1 LKSFYFGL
9 LLEFFLPVFL
19 SGLPI
24 VIYSFISVGLSL
36 FLLSYFSHIWQPYS
50 NLLSNSLY
58 ITLPLVIVLAAQ
70 FSRSRLSFLSL
81 IWLVFALTLNA
92 KLNSSLP
99 WVDWL
104 NEHSRWLALTG
115 TFVLVLLAFIKD
127 RGLLSV
133 HSFTR
138 VILLTSCGLF
148 AYFWLWLSVLATENV
163 PTSSVFYPWLK
174 YMPIELPIALSFFIL
189 SFKALYHGSLLVS
202 ALLVSLVIWTLG
214 SNQLVPLTW
223 PMILSFLAIYY
234 LLVVIVESYFLAY
247 RDELTRLPSRRALNQ
262 LSLSLGRKYT
272 LAMLDIDHFKKFND
286 TYGHDIGDQ
295 VLKLVAAK
303 LAKVKSGGKVFR
315 YGGEEFTVV
324 FPRKDQSQVFSELDS
339 LRQSIADYKIV
350 IRQPIR
356 KNKQARNAKPKCQEK
371 TISVTISIGVAT
383 RTSKQS
389 FEQTLKASDQA
400 LYRAKKNGRN
410 NVSD

>member
-1 LKSFYFGL
+1 M
-9 LLEFFLPVFL
+9 PVFL

-36 FLLSYFSHIWQPYS
+36 FLLSYFSHIWQPYT
-50 NLLSNSLY
+50 NLLSNSFY

-70 FSRSRLSFLSL
+70 FSRSRLSFLSF
-81 IWLVFALTLNA
+81 IWLVFALTLNTE
-92 KLNSSLP
+92 LNSSLP

-104 NEHSRWLALTG
+104 NEHPRWLVLTG
-115 TFVLVLLAFIKD
+115 SFVFVLLALIKD
-127 RGLLSV
+127 RGVLSI

-138 VILLTSCGLF
+138 VILLASCGLF
-148 AYFWLWLSVLATENV
+148 AYLWLLLSGFATENV
-163 PTSSVFYPWLK
+163 PTSSVFYLWLK
-174 YMPIELPIALSFFIL
+174 YMPIELPIVILFLIL
-189 SFKALYHGSLLVS
+189 SFKALYQASLLVS
-202 ALLVSLVIWTLG
+202 ALLVSLTIWTLYFY
-214 SNQLVPLTW
+214 QLVPLTW
-223 PMILSFLAIYY
+223 PIILSFLAIYY

-262 LSLSLGRKYT
+262 LALSLGRKYT

-324 FPRKDQSQVFSELDS
+324 FPRKEQSQVFAELDS

-356 KNKQARNAKPKCQEK
+356 KNKQARNAKTKSQEK

-383 RTSKQS
+383 RTSKQN

-400 LYRAKKNGRN
+400 LYRAKNNGRN

>member
-1 LKSFYFGL
+1 MRVWIVIGVV
-9 LLEFFLPVFL
+9 LPVFL

-24 VIYSFISVGLSL
+24 VIYSCISVGLSL
-36 FLLSYFSHIWQPYS
+36 FLLSYFSVSWQPYS
-50 NLLSNSLY
+50 NLFSNSLY
-58 ITLPLVIVLAAQ
+58 ITFPLVIVLAAQ

-81 IWLVFALTLNA
+81 IWLVFALTVTTELNG
-92 KLNSSLP
+92 SLP
-99 WVDWL
+99 WLDWL
-104 NEHSRWLALTG
+104 NEQPKWVVLTGAFVLILLAL
-115 TFVLVLLAFIKD
+115 IKD

-138 VILLTSCGLF
+138 VILLVSCGVF
-148 AYFWLWLSVLATENV
+148 AYWWLWLSAFVTENIQ
-163 PTSSVFYPWLK
+163 PSSVFYSWLK
-174 YMPIELPIALSFFIL
+174 YMPVELPLLISVCIL
-189 SFKALYHGSLLVS
+189 SFKAFYQASLLVS
-202 ALLVSLVIWTLG
+202 ALLVSLIIWILAFY
-214 SNQLVPLTW
+214 QLVPLTW
-223 PMILSFLAIYY
+223 PIILSFLAIYY
-234 LLVVIVESYFLAY
+234 LLVIIVESYFLAY
-247 RDELTRLPSRRALNQ
+247 RDELTHLPSRRALNQ
-262 LSLSLGRKYT
+262 LALSLGRKYT

-295 VLKLVAAK
+295 VLKLVGAK

-324 FPRKDQSQVFSELDS
+324 FPGKEQSQVLAELDS
-339 LRQSIADYKIV
+339 LRQSIADYQII

-356 KNKQARNAKPKCQEK
+356 KSKQARKSKLKSQQK

-383 RTSKQS
+383 RTNKQK
-389 FEQTLKASDQA
+389 FEQALKASDQA

>member
-1 LKSFYFGL
+1 M
-9 LLEFFLPVFL
+9 PVFL

-58 ITLPLVIVLAAQ
+58 IAFPLVLVLAAQ

-81 IWLVFALTLNA
+81 IWLVFAVTLNTE
-92 KLNSSLP
+92 LNGSLP
-99 WVDWL
+99 WIDWL
-104 NEHSRWLALTG
+104 NEQPRWLVLTG
-115 TFVLVLLAFIKD
+115 YFVFVLLALIKD

-138 VILLTSCGLF
+138 VILLVSCGLF
-148 AYFWLWLSVLATENV
+148 AYFWLWLSGFATDNV
-163 PTSSVFYPWLK
+163 PPNSVFSPWLK
-174 YMPIELPIALSFFIL
+174 YMSVELPLLISLFIL
-189 SFKALYHGSLLVS
+189 SFKALYQASLLVS
-202 ALLVSLVIWTLG
+202 ALLISLVIWTLG
-214 SNQLVPLTW
+214 FYKVLPLTW
-223 PMILSFLAIYY
+223 PIILSFLAIYY
-234 LLVVIVESYFLAY
+234 LLVVIIESYFLAY

-262 LSLSLGRKYT
+262 LALSLGRKYT

-324 FPRKDQSQVFSELDS
+324 FPGKEQSQVYAELDS
-339 LRQSIADYKIV
+339 LRQSIADYQIV
-350 IRQPIR
+350 IRQAIR
-356 KNKQARNAKPKCQEK
+356 KNKQSRNAKAKSQQK
-371 TISVTISIGVAT
+371 IISVTISIGVAT
-383 RTSKQS
+383 RLSKQN

>member
-1 LKSFYFGL
+1 M
-9 LLEFFLPVFL
+9 

-36 FLLSYFSHIWQPYS
+36 FLLLYFSHIWQPYS
-50 NLLSNSLY
+50 NLLSNTLY
-58 ITLPLVIVLAAQ
+58 IAFPLVIVLAAQ

-81 IWLVFALTLNA
+81 IWLAFALTLNVE
-92 KLNSSLP
+92 LNDSLP
-99 WVDWL
+99 WVGWL
-104 NEHSRWLALTG
+104 SERPLWLALTG
-115 TFVLVLLAFIKD
+115 SFVFVLLALIKD

-133 HSFTR
+133 HSITC
-138 VILLTSCGLF
+138 VTLLASCGLF
-148 AYFWLWLSVLATENV
+148 AYFWLRLSGFVTENV
-163 PTSSVFYPWLK
+163 PPSSVFYPWLK
-174 YMPIELPIALSFFIL
+174 YMPVELPLLISFFIL
-189 SFKALYHGSLLVS
+189 SFKALYQASLLVS
-202 ALLVSLVIWTLG
+202 ALLVSFVIWTLCFY
-214 SNQLVPLTW
+214 QLVPPTW
-223 PMILSFLAIYY
+223 PIILSFLAIYY

-262 LSLSLGRKYT
+262 LALSLGRKYT

-324 FPRKDQSQVFSELDS
+324 FPRKEQSQVFAELDS

-350 IRQPIR
+350 IRQPVR
-356 KNKQARNAKPKCQEK
+356 KNKKARNAKAKSQEK

-383 RTSKQS
+383 RTSKQN

-400 LYRAKKNGRN
+400 LYRAKSNGRN

>member
-1 LKSFYFGL
+1 
-9 LLEFFLPVFL
+9 LPVFL
-19 SGLPI
+19 SGFPI

-36 FLLSYFSHIWQPYS
+36 FLLSYFSHVWQPYS

-58 ITLPLVIVLAAQ
+58 IAFPIVIILAAQ

-81 IWLVFALTLNA
+81 IWLAFAVTLNA
-92 KLNSSLP
+92 EFNGSLP
-99 WVDWL
+99 WAEWL
-104 NEHSRWLALTG
+104 SEQPQWLALTG
-115 TFVLVLLAFIKD
+115 SFIFVLLAFIKD

-138 VILLTSCGLF
+138 VILLASCGLF
-148 AYFWLWLSVLATENV
+148 AYFWLWLSGFVTGNV
-163 PTSSVFYPWLK
+163 PPSSVFYPWLK
-174 YMPIELPIALSFFIL
+174 YMPLELPLLISFFIL
-189 SFKALYHGSLLVS
+189 SGRALYQASLLVS
-202 ALLVSLVIWTLG
+202 ALLVSLIIWTLYFY
-214 SNQLVPLTW
+214 QLLPLTW
-223 PMILSFLAIYY
+223 SISLSFIAVYY
-234 LLVVIVESYFLAY
+234 LLVVIIESYFLAY

-262 LSLSLGRKYT
+262 LALSLGRKYT

-324 FPRKDQSQVFSELDS
+324 FSGKEQSQVFAELDS
-339 LRQSIADYKIV
+339 LRQSIADYQIV

-356 KNKQARNAKPKCQEK
+356 KNKKARNAKPKSQEK

-383 RTSKQS
+383 RTSKQN

>member
-1 LKSFYFGL
+1 MSFNYYWS
-9 LLEFFLPVFL
+9 FFLPVFL

-24 VIYSFISVGLSL
+24 TIYSFISVGLSL
-36 FLLSYFSHIWQPYS
+36 LLLFYFSSIWQPYS

-58 ITLPLVIVLAAQ
+58 IAFPLVIILAAQ
-70 FSRSRLSFLSL
+70 FSRSRLSFLSF
-81 IWLVFALTLNA
+81 IWLVFAVTLNTE
-92 KLNSSLP
+92 LNDSLP
-99 WVDWL
+99 WISWL
-104 NEHSRWLALTG
+104 NDQPRWLVLTG
-115 TFVLVLLAFIKD
+115 SFVFVLLALIKD

-138 VILLTSCGLF
+138 IILLASCGLF
-148 AYFWLWLSVLATENV
+148 AYFWLLLSGFIAENV
-163 PTSSVFYPWLK
+163 PPTSVLYSWLK
-174 YMPIELPIALSFFIL
+174 YMPVELPLLISFFIL
-189 SFKALYHGSLLVS
+189 SFKAFYQASLLVS
-202 ALLVSLVIWTLG
+202 ALLISLTIWTLYFY
-214 SNQLVPLTW
+214 QLVPLTW
-223 PMILSFLAIYY
+223 PIVLSFLAIYY
-234 LLVVIVESYFLAY
+234 LLVIIVESYFLAY

-262 LSLSLGRKYT
+262 LALSLGRKYT

-324 FPRKDQSQVFSELDS
+324 FPGKDQNQVFTELDS

-356 KNKQARNAKPKCQEK
+356 KNKKARNAKAKNQEK

-383 RTSKQS
+383 RTSKEN

-400 LYRAKKNGRN
+400 LYRAKNNGRN

>member
-1 LKSFYFGL
+1 MYV
-9 LLEFFLPVFL
+9 VF
-19 SGLPI
+19 
-24 VIYSFISVGLSL
+24 
-36 FLLSYFSHIWQPYS
+36 
-50 NLLSNSLY
+50 
-58 ITLPLVIVLAAQ
+58 PLVIVLAAQ

-81 IWLVFALTLNA
+81 IWLVFALSVNTELNG
-92 KLNSSLP
+92 SLP
-99 WVDWL
+99 WADWL
-104 NEHSRWLALTG
+104 NEQPRWLALTG
-115 TFVLVLLAFIKD
+115 SFVFVSLALIKD

-138 VILLTSCGLF
+138 TCLLISCGLI
-148 AYFWLWLSVLATENV
+148 AYFWLWLSGFVAENV
-163 PTSSVFYPWLK
+163 PPSSVLYSWLK
-174 YMPIELPIALSFFIL
+174 YVPVELPLFISFLVL
-189 SFKALYHGSLLVS
+189 SFKAFYQTSLLLS
-202 ALLVSLVIWTLG
+202 ALLVSLVIWTLHFY
-214 SNQLVPLTW
+214 QFVPFTW
-223 PMILSFLAIYY
+223 PITLSFLAIYY
-234 LLVVIVESYFLAY
+234 FLVVIVESYFLAY
-247 RDELTRLPSRRALNQ
+247 RDELTKLPSRRALNQ
-262 LSLSLGRKYT
+262 LALSLGRKYT

-324 FPRKDQSQVFSELDS
+324 FPRKEQSQVFAELDS
-339 LRQSIADYKIV
+339 LRQSIAGYQIV
-350 IRQPIR
+350 IRQPVR
-356 KNKQARNAKPKCQEK
+356 KNKQARNAKPKSQEK

-383 RTSKQS
+383 RAGKQN